1 MVESEPA
8 LTKNRSIIDSDSVA
22 DLGVMLYMGAASVKV
37 ENEAVVNS
45 NK

>member
-1 MVESEPA
+1 MVEPVLEKSHSICDSEA
-8 LTKNRSIIDSDSVA
+8 VA